1 MKSSAFLSLLDQ
13 KQTLV
18 LDGATGTNLQ
28 KRGLPVGTAPETW
41 LFENPQGI
49 KQLYSDFVKAGSDII
64 LTCTFGGNR
73 IRLGHANLTD
83 RMQEVNQV
91 AVQLAKEVTAGKDVL
106 VAGSLGPMGEM
117 MQPFGSLSEEQV
129 FEFYQE
135 QAQILVPAGVDLLVI
150 ETQYDLN
157 EAQAAVRAVRSVDP
171 DIALVC
177 SFSYDRGVRT
187 MMGVKPFQMAEVFN
201 ELPVDAVGINCGKSL
216 EDNLSVLKTLKE
228 NTSKPIWFKPNAGM
242 PTSNPDGST
251 SYDVTPQMMGAQ
263 VPVWLAAGARL
274 VGGCCGTSP
283 EHLASIAQEV
293 KSK

>member
-135 QAQILVPAGVDLLVI
+135 QAQILIPAGVDLLVI

>member
-83 RMQEVNQV
+83 RLQEVNQI

-135 QAQILVPAGVDLLVI
+135 QAQILIPAGVDLLVI

-283 EHLASIAQEV
+283 EHLAAIAV
-293 KSK
+293 AVNSK